1 LNRSFSLMFSLSTSM
16 EFFSFYFD
24 LKITEWN
31 KQSLLFYFCF
41 LFVLLIKVFFFLTKG
56 IFIFF
61 IIVNLCWSMWPSN
74 HKG

>member
-41 LFVLLIKVFFFLTKG
+41 LFVLLIKVFLFFFDKRY
-56 IFIFF
+56 FYFF
-61 IIVNLCWSMWPSN
+61 YNS
-74 HKG
+74 